1 MLTVGQHIVVE
12 RLAEAIL
19 FAIRSAYVNK
29 PLKRISLRFE
39 NGKQVRR
46 EFQAPVNASGNLSA
60 QTRYEISDTSLI
72 FYAPSYIYELI
83 YGKRPATNAS
93 DIDHNLE
100 SSIRSWMEKKRIGE
114 GGTIEIMGKQ
124 IDIESD
130 KDKIAYLITNKIQK
144 YGNSIWLY
152 GRGQDSGLLNNII
165 TPNLI
170 KDYNSKFTRQ
180 LEIEIS
186 QI

>member
-100 SSIRSWMEKKRIGE
+100 SGIRSWIDKKGVESEKF
-114 GGTIEIMGKQ
+114 
-124 IDIESD
+124 D
-130 KDKIAYLITNKIQK
+130 KDQLTYLIANKIQK

>member
-83 YGKRPATNAS
+83 YGRKPGKNSGIGGEISANDIRSWIDKKGIES
-93 DIDHNLE
+93 DIDKNDLALL
-100 SSIRSWMEKKRIGE
+100 IKRK
-114 GGTIEIMGKQ
+114 IERF
-124 IDIESD
+124 
-130 KDKIAYLITNKIQK
+130 
-144 YGNSIWLY
+144 GNSIWLY

-186 QI
+186 KI